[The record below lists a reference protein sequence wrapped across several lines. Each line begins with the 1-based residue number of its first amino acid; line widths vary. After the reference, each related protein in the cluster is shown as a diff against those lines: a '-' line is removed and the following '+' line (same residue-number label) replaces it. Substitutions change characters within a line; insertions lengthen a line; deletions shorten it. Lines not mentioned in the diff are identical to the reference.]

1 MGISK
6 KQVQKMFL
14 FSFSSSRSLFF
25 ATAAAAATPVA
36 KDRGNETG
44 SLSLSF
50 LSLSLSRCARAR
62 LESLLI
68 KRPGVGGSIG
78 WGWGKKS
85 DFSMNFS
92 VGGSR
97 FFFNQRRILF

>member
-1 MGISK
+1 MGVSK

-14 FSFSSSRSLFF
+14 FSFLHPAPFFSQQQQQQQHQWRKIEETRLVLSRCPF
-25 ATAAAAATPVA
+25 
-36 KDRGNETG
+36 
-44 SLSLSF
+44 
-50 LSLSLSRCARAR
+50 SLSLSRCARAR

-85 DFSMNFS
+85 DFSMDFS

>member
-1 MGISK
+1 MGVSK

-44 SLSLSF
+44 SLSLPF
-50 LSLSLSRCARAR
+50 LSLSLTVCARAFKISPNKKAWR
-62 LESLLI
+62 RRI
-68 KRPGVGGSIG
+68 NRVGVG
-78 WGWGKKS
+78 KEK
-85 DFSMNFS
+85 
-92 VGGSR
+92 
-97 FFFNQRRILF
+97 